1 MLVRRGPMSATVK
14 DELTFGSELYRLR
27 NRAGMTQ
34 ARVADSAGITRG
46 YYSQLENS
54 RRPPPPLEKVR
65 RIAESMEL
73 TPSDLRL
80 LWGVAAIER
89 INAPGGDPEQVQ
101 HGPTG
106 LYVVWDGLAIDVPKE
121 EQDEIIAL
129 LRRKNIM

>member
-1 MLVRRGPMSATVK
+1 MSATVK

-73 TPSDLRL
+73 PPSDLRL
-80 LWGVAAIER
+80 LWGIAAIER
-89 INAPGGDPEQVQ
+89 ILRMIASDDTGGELAA
-101 HGPTG
+101 HGSGAKYAGIKMKDMHSLPR
-106 LYVVWDGLAIDVPKE
+106 V
-121 EQDEIIAL
+121 
-129 LRRKNIM
+129 